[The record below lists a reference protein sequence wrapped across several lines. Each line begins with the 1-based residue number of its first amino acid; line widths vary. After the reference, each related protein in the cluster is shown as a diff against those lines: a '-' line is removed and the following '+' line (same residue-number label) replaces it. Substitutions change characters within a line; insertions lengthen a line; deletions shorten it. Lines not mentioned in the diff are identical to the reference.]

1 MYALWKLNAKLDL
14 NALLLMEPIQ
24 WFIIGGI
31 IVAAAD
37 QILDNSPWKSNNILQ
52 LIMDTLKTFFRSGK

>member
-1 MYALWKLNAKLDL
+1 
-14 NALLLMEPIQ
+14 MEPIQ

-37 QILDNSPWKSNNILQ
+37 QILDNSPWRSNNILQ
-52 LIMDTLKTFFRSGK
+52 LIMDMLKTFFRASK

>member
-1 MYALWKLNAKLDL
+1 
-14 NALLLMEPIQ
+14 MEPIQ

-31 IVAAAD
+31 LVAAAD

-52 LIMDTLKTFFRSGK
+52 LIMDTLKTFFRASKWLLLPILGKALASTPKK

>member
-1 MYALWKLNAKLDL
+1 VYALWKLDAKLDL
-14 NALLLMEPIQ
+14 NALLLMEPLQ
-24 WFIIGGI
+24 WFVIGGI

-52 LIMDTLKTFFRSGK
+52 LIMDALKTFFRSGK

>member
-1 MYALWKLNAKLDL
+1 
-14 NALLLMEPIQ
+14 MEPIQ

-52 LIMDTLKTFFRSGK
+52 LIMDALKTFFRSGK

>member
-1 MYALWKLNAKLDL
+1 MYALWKLDAKLDL
-14 NALLLMEPIQ
+14 NALLLMEPLQ
-24 WFIIGGI
+24 WFVIGGI

-52 LIMDTLKTFFRSGK
+52 LIMDALKTFFRSGK